1 MKNILSVS
9 DLYFSYAEDKENVL
23 KGINLEIARGEVV
36 KIVGL
41 SGCGK
46 STLCYALAGIIP
58 HYYNGIMKGEVFI
71 AGEKT
76 VQLNLAQ
83 IATRLGIVFQ
93 NPDNQLFSP
102 TVEDEIAFGP
112 ENLCLPRR
120 EIKKRV
126 TETLQMVG
134 MENYRLHSPENLS
147 GGEKQLIAVA
157 SVLALKPKILIFDE
171 VKSQLD
177 NRGKEK
183 INQIIARLKKE
194 NKTIIMVEHDLNNNQ
209 LADRE
214 LLLTSG
220 KLKEFQGTL
229 H

>member
-9 DLYFSYAEDKENVL
+9 DLWFRYTEHKEDVL
-23 KGINLEIARGEVV
+23 KGINLEIEKGEVV

-58 HYYNGIMKGEVFI
+58 HYFNGLMKGDVYI
-71 AGEKT
+71 AGESTAK
-76 VQLNLAQ
+76 LNLAQ

-112 ENLCLPRR
+112 ENLCLERK
-120 EIKKRV
+120 EIEERV
-126 TETLQMVG
+126 TEALQIVN
-134 MENYRLHSPENLS
+134 MEDYRFQSPENLS

-157 SVLALKPKILIFDE
+157 SVLALKPQILIFDE

-177 NRGKEK
+177 VRGKEK
-183 INQIIARLKKE
+183 INQIIDRLKRE
-194 NKTIIMVEHDLNNNQ
+194 NKTIILVEHELNNHQ

-214 LLLTSG
+214 LLLSAG
-220 KLKEFQGTL
+220 KLEKFQGAL
-229 H
+229 P

>member
-9 DLYFSYAEDKENVL
+9 DLWYRYAENKADIL
-23 KGINLEIARGEVV
+23 KGINLEVARGEVV

-58 HYYNGIMKGEVFI
+58 HYYNGIMKGDVFI
-71 AGEKT
+71 AGENSTK
-76 VQLNLAQ
+76 LDLAQ

-112 ENLCLPRR
+112 ENLCLERKV
-120 EIKKRV
+120 IKERV
-126 TETLQMVG
+126 AEALQLVD
-134 MENYRLHSPENLS
+134 MEDYRFQSPENLS

-157 SVLALKPKILIFDE
+157 SVLALKPQILIFDE

-177 NRGKEK
+177 VRGKEK
-183 INQIIARLKKE
+183 INQIIDRLKNK
-194 NKTIIMVEHDLNNNQ
+194 NKTIILVEHDLNNHQ

-214 LLLTSG
+214 LLLAAG
-220 KLKEFQGTL
+220 ELKEFQGSL